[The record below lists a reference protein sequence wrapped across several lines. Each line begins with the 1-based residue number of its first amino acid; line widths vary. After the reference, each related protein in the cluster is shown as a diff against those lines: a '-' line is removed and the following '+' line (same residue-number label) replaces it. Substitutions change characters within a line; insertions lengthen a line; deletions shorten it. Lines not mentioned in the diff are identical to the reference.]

1 MLRLF
6 LLFVGLL
13 TLGLIV
19 WHIGP
24 ENIYDAATQLGP
36 VALLVML
43 IPSVIMYVVEAYGWK
58 ATLGPS
64 AKEIPFWRVL
74 AIRTAG
80 EAVNMTTPAGYVGGE
95 PLKAHLLRKHHV
107 PMEEAFTS
115 VIIAKTTMTIAEV
128 LFILLGIALWVWL
141 LGGSESSGQTLPAA
155 FLSVGLLAF
164 VTAGLVFVQRQGL
177 FTWLLDFLR
186 RIGLKIAYLEAREER
201 LRSLDRAVWGFYR
214 HKRPAF
220 CASTGLFFLGWIAE
234 ALEVY
239 VIIWYLGGPAMAL
252 SAISIGALSVFIK
265 SSSFF
270 IPGSLGAQDGGN
282 LLLLSAFGYSD
293 VTGITFAL
301 LRRFRELVWI
311 GIGLLCLALLG
322 GRQREFRKVAHTTQ
336 AMVPN
341 TFSLPSLDSA
351 EVACTPVLRK
361 AHFWQ
366 RNARVSL
373 NERQRNML
381 NRVLDGFKGNLTA
394 GKWAVIA
401 KCSIPTAQ
409 RDIKELIDQGL
420 LVRNEGESENTSY
433 SIAAQ

>member
-13 TLGLIV
+13 TLGFIV

-24 ENIYDAATQLGP
+24 GNIYDAAAQLGP
-36 VALLVML
+36 VALLIML
-43 IPSVIMYVVEAYGWK
+43 IPSAIMYVVEAYGWK
-58 ATLGPS
+58 VTLGPS
-64 AKEIPFWRVL
+64 AKRIPFWRVL
-74 AIRTAG
+74 MIRTAG

-95 PLKAHLLRKHHV
+95 PLKAHLLRKYHV

-128 LFILLGIALWVWL
+128 FFILLGIALGVWL
-141 LGGSESSGQTLPAA
+141 LDSNESFGQTLPAA
-155 FLSVGLLAF
+155 LLSVGLLAF
-164 VTAGLVFVQRQGL
+164 VSAGLVFVQRQGL
-177 FTWLLDFLR
+177 FTWLLEFLPK
-186 RIGLKIAYLEAREER
+186 IGLKIAYLEARGER
-201 LRSLDRAVWGFYR
+201 LRSVDREIWEFYR

-252 SAISIGALSVFIK
+252 SALSIGALSVFIK
-265 SSSFF
+265 SSTFF

-282 LLLLSAFGYSD
+282 LLLLNAFGYSD

-336 AMVPN
+336 ELVPD
-341 TFSLPSLDSA
+341 TFSLPPLDSA

-420 LVRNEGESENTSY
+420 LVPNEGESENTSY